1 MSEKKS
7 TSLSCLPLP
16 TSQVHHM
23 DCCDICGDVGVPETL
38 YTCSQ
43 LYCMRIPTEEH
54 TDDWQCE
61 ECELPLAS
69 CLTGELPRV
78 SRLTNSVEV
87 RNSKKLMYGSRG
99 RSVAWEKMVATGKT
113 KYISAKE
120 AIMLSSGEKKALAFA
135 NNFSRPSK
143 SRRTE
148 IGVKI
153 LERTPSK
160 PRTVPRGFSPKE
172 GPASRH
178 LAQPKLGNMEN
189 SERNR
194 QKFKSLSEG
203 LSAISSLRPSHA
215 PTNKHMQE
223 EQPREVQSPQ
233 AKARRLTKKNP
244 SSAPSPLPGGTG
256 RATVKQRTYNAEN
269 LNNNLLPGSDECS
282 CSPALDA
289 LWKGNFSIQADRGHC
304 RLNHQIQA
312 HPPSKVR
319 RKIYEF
325 SKKMPQVLHLQL
337 VPVKE
342 FWINLFKDF
351 LPDEKD
357 IGLYFFPG
365 AGERSED
372 YISLLESIRVKNLAL
387 RIQIAD
393 VELLVFTS
401 KLLPVN
407 RQYWQGKNFLWGV
420 FHRLKQDS
428 SVGLNNEGLV
438 LSVRPSDGSEEA
450 DMDIDMMGGICV
462 GRVDIPVN
470 KREPL
475 REKHGGFKRESV
487 TSANKALSI
496 CSTDLVPPGF
506 EEVYRL
512 RALGGAVNQGCSS
525 SFPAKVKSEYML

>member
-1 MSEKKS
+1 M
-7 TSLSCLPLP
+7 SCLPLP

-43 LYCMRIPTEEH
+43 CKINCEHMYCMRVPFEEH
-54 TDDWQCE
+54 TYDWRCE
-61 ECELPLAS
+61 ECQSPLAS
-69 CLTGELPRV
+69 CRSGEFPRV

-87 RNSKKLMYGSRG
+87 QNIKKLMYGSRG

-120 AIMLSSGEKKALAFA
+120 AIMLSSGEKKTLAFA

-143 SRRTE
+143 TRRTE
-148 IGVKI
+148 NRMEI
-153 LERTPSK
+153 LERTPIK
-160 PRTVPRGFSPKE
+160 PRNVPRGFSPKE
-172 GPASRH
+172 IPASRH
-178 LAQPKLGNMEN
+178 LAQPKFGNMEN

-194 QKFKSLSEG
+194 QKFKSLS
-203 LSAISSLRPSHA
+203 
-215 PTNKHMQE
+215 
-223 EQPREVQSPQ
+223 
-233 AKARRLTKKNP
+233 
-244 SSAPSPLPGGTG
+244 GGTG
-256 RATVKQRTYNAEN
+256 RATLKQRTCNAEN
-269 LNNNLLPGSDECS
+269 LNNNLLPDSDECS

-289 LWKGNFSIQADRGHC
+289 LWKGNFSIQADRGHGG
-304 RLNHQIQA
+304 LNHQIQA

-325 SKKMPQVLHLQL
+325 SKKMPQVLHFQL

-342 FWINLFKDF
+342 FWINFFKDF

-420 FHRLKQDS
+420 FRRLKQDT

-438 LSVRPSDGSEEA
+438 LSDRPSDGSEEA

-475 REKHGGFKRESV
+475 REKRVGFEHDPV
-487 TSANKALSI
+487 TAANKASSI
-496 CSTDLVPPGF
+496 CSTDPVPPGF
-506 EEVYRL
+506 EEVYRQ
-512 RALGGAVNQGCSS
+512 RVLGGAVNQGRSS
-525 SFPAKVKSEYML
+525 SFPAKVKSECLL